1 MWSFIDNFDLLP
13 NLNVK
18 SVYKDGVLMR
28 HDVAPAEG
36 YILRIKD
43 CDECYYDEPNGK
55 KLLKPYRTKGEAILP
70 VTYDFATNP
79 KGIIA
84 ELYIEGMENEVLEV
98 SSEEATETDYI
109 NALERLGVNFDA

>member
-28 HDVAPAEG
+28 YDVEPAEG

-43 CDECYYDEPNGK
+43 CDEHYEDELNGK
-55 KLLKPYRTKGEAILP
+55 KLLKPYRTKGETILP
-70 VTYDFATNP
+70 VIYDFVTNP

-84 ELYIEGMENEVLEV
+84 EPYAQGMENEVIEV
-98 SSEEATETDYI
+98 SSEEATESDYI
-109 NALERLGVNFDA
+109 NALEELGVNFDE